1 MLSNGS
7 RLSLVFGR
15 SLGRVIVEVNGPLDA
30 TTAGQLRHRL
40 TDLID
45 GQGNRDMVLDLR
57 GMTLI
62 DGGGLS
68 VLIQAHKRMQ
78 MNDGRLIMSAASP
91 EALRLFEDAGLDKVF
106 SLTPSWM
113 HPAHGDGPPA
123 SGRSTGLGA

>member
-30 TTAGQLRHRL
+30 TTAAQLRHRL
-40 TDLID
+40 TDIID
-45 GQGNRDMVLDLR
+45 GQGNRRLVLDLR
-57 GMTLI
+57 GMTLV
-62 DGGGLS
+62 DGAGLS
-68 VLIQAHKRMQ
+68 VLIHAHKRVQ
-78 MNDGRLIMSAASP
+78 MNAGQLVMSGASP
-91 EALRLFEDAGLDKVF
+91 EVLGVFEDAGLDKVF

-113 HPAHGDGPPA
+113 HPAHGDGPSE